1 MAKQKRT
8 TERYSLSGYLFIL
21 PNFIGF
27 LLFMFLP
34 ILAAL
39 VLAFV
44 KWDMLSPIPPKFV
57 AFDNFIKLIHDN
69 YFWRYSWNTVFLM
82 MVIPVQMLGSLFLAI
97 VLNQKLK
104 GIVLFRAI
112 YFLPTISA
120 GVALLILWTWIF
132 QYDVGLFNS
141 MLAAVGIKGPNWLM
155 SMTWAKP
162 AIMIMTFWTA
172 VGGYSMVLY
181 LASLQG
187 ISPDLYEAADIDG
200 ANAWQRFWSITW
212 PLVSPTTFFIF
223 ITSII
228 GGFQGGFEAAY
239 VMTQGGPSGATTT
252 LSYYIYN
259 HAYQYFNMGY
269 ASAIS
274 WFLFIAIFIVT
285 LFNWRFGGKRVV
297 Y

>member
-1 MAKQKRT
+1 M
-8 TERYSLSGYLFIL
+8 SGYLFIL

-57 AFDNFIKLIHDN
+57 AFNNFINLIHDN
-69 YFWRYSWNTVFLM
+69 DFWRYSWNTVFMM

-112 YFLPTISA
+112 YFLPTICA
-120 GVALLILWTWIF
+120 GVALLILWAWIF
-132 QYDVGLFNS
+132 QHDVGLFNS
-141 MLAAVGIKGPNWLM
+141 MLAAIGIKGPDWLM

-181 LASLQG
+181 LAALQG

-239 VMTQGGPSGATTT
+239 VMTRGGPSGATTT
-252 LSYYIYN
+252 ISYYIYN
-259 HAYQYFNMGY
+259 HAYKYFNMGY
-269 ASAIS
+269 ASAIA

>member
-1 MAKQKRT
+1 MTKQKRT

-44 KWDMLSPIPPKFV
+44 KWDMLSPVPPKFI
-57 AFDNFIKLIHDN
+57 AFDNFINLIHDN
-69 YFWRYSWNTVFLM
+69 DFWRYSWNTVFMM

-104 GIVLFRAI
+104 GVVLFRAI
-112 YFLPTISA
+112 YFLPTICA

-132 QYDVGLFNS
+132 QHDIGLFNS
-141 MLAAVGIKGPNWLM
+141 MLAAIGIKGPNWLM
-155 SMTWAKP
+155 SMKWAKP

-172 VGGYSMVLY
+172 VGGYNMVLY
-181 LASLQG
+181 LAALQG

-252 LSYYIYN
+252 ISYYIYN

-274 WFLFIAIFIVT
+274 WFLFTAIFIVT

>member
-1 MAKQKRT
+1 M
-8 TERYSLSGYLFIL
+8 SGYLFIL

-57 AFDNFIKLIHDN
+57 AFNNFINLIHDN
-69 YFWRYSWNTVFLM
+69 DFWRYSWNTVFMM